1 MSRCLSLS
9 LNLIMFSGKKVT
21 YTTPDSGHSHH
32 APAGVTSSKLAHDV
46 SHSQA
51 KGALGNDIGDVS
63 GDVTATNVKAWLAE
77 DDHRAL
83 LNNRVRILDA
93 AVGIGFRQEDQPS
106 VKLLVGQAVTILGNS
121 SDPMTASSKIAT
133 SFNVPHTM
141 GLTLIDFLTEGI
153 PPAAA
158 VVTSLHEAL
167 TMASTAGR
175 TVSPTPVA
183 SGRASMVAAIATGFE
198 QIKHLSRIGS
208 AYDIEQRCLEA
219 RDVLSQY
226 VPSFWFPL
234 SAQEWGALA
243 VPITDFARAMQ
254 RVPLYSDK
262 ARTTALPTV
271 ANLRKIIVSAIADK
285 AMWPQCRFILF
296 GHIGDLYGSHTAPL
310 ILQGVDPEAAKMSG
324 EESIGV
330 YLTEA
335 VSTITIMFAQ
345 TTESMRSAE
354 PHAIARALIISIDNL
369 LSPVSTSL
377 IDQDWFSITLAKGE
391 SAYDFFVRIRTA
403 AARCNKSY
411 ADLVERLKVALQ
423 VVAVDP
429 ATPPAV
435 ALGIGNVS
443 GHLPRII
450 STTSDASSFEMALKR
465 EPIFT
470 ATLWR
475 KTERGEKQ
483 PQAEAGR
490 LPLGGTPGNSDGIF

>member
-9 LNLIMFSGKKVT
+9 LNLIMFAGKKIT

-63 GDVTATNVKAWLAE
+63 GDVTATSVKAWLAE

-106 VKLLVGQAVTILGNS
+106 VKLLVGQAVTILVNS

-183 SGRASMVAAIATGFE
+183 SGRASMVAAITTGFE

-429 ATPPAV
+429 ATPP
-435 ALGIGNVS
+435 LSLS
-443 GHLPRII
+443 GL
-450 STTSDASSFEMALKR
+450 
-465 EPIFT
+465 
-470 ATLWR
+470 AT
-475 KTERGEKQ
+475 
-483 PQAEAGR
+483 
-490 LPLGGTPGNSDGIF
+490 